1 MNKFFKCLAAL
12 VAAIVGGLASLQAAV
27 PQEITDIVDDATS
40 LFDSVTAIVVAIV
53 AFGILIFIV
62 RKVRGR

>member
-1 MNKFFKCLAAL
+1 MNFLKKLALAVGL
-12 VAAIVGGLASLQAAV
+12 GIVGSAAQAAV
-27 PQEITDIVDDATS
+27 PAEISTMVDDATS
-40 LFDSVTAIVVAIV
+40 LFGDVSGVIVTIV

>member
-1 MNKFFKCLAAL
+1 MKKFFKIVAALIAAL
-12 VAAIVGGLASLQAAV
+12 VGGLDSLQAAV
-27 PQEITDIVDDATS
+27 PAEISEIVDDATS